1 MSNVHFL
8 FPSVAQ
14 KRRLLKIPIVIT
26 TADIQNM
33 LQQGLMRK
41 SWYVTGGQETR
52 GSQKVWKKQVA
63 KSWSDDFTPSMG
75 DRVRSIAQIGKIGR
89 RTPQNL
95 DTDYPSIFIT
105 VSEYLRDKSP
115 RNGKQ
120 ITGRKKRVYAFTF
133 ILIHCKQLQTVSQR
147 IQKFQ

>member
-1 MSNVHFL
+1 
-8 FPSVAQ
+8 
-14 KRRLLKIPIVIT
+14 
-26 TADIQNM
+26 
-33 LQQGLMRK
+33 
-41 SWYVTGGQETR
+41 
-52 GSQKVWKKQVA
+52 
-63 KSWSDDFTPSMG
+63 MG

-89 RTPQNL
+89 RTAQNL

-120 ITGRKKRVYAFTF
+120 ISGRKKRVYAFTF
-133 ILIHCKQLQTVSQR
+133 ILIHCKQLQPVSRRIGR